1 MAGNRV
7 ISAVLTLKDKDFGT
21 TAKKSASAMKD
32 LERKTQHSSNTIK
45 RFGTS
50 AVAAFGSV
58 AKGAASIVA
67 AIGITKA
74 LSGALNMVKTSLS
87 SAFDRIDVME
97 KFERTMTVMTGSTE
111 KAKQAL
117 ETTRDA
123 VTGTAYGL
131 DIAAQSVQNF
141 VTRGMEVEKATKT
154 LAIWGD
160 AVAFYGDGSNE
171 QLETVSDALGK
182 MYSSG
187 KVGMDQ
193 MNRLFDSG
201 IDGVGMY
208 AKAMNMDVDLVQ
220 KLLSKGLISAEEFID
235 VVSKAMTEG
244 TNGVQK
250 VAGAAKEAG
259 ASWKGTFSN
268 MRAAVTRGVEDIV
281 LNIDKLL
288 ESKGLPT
295 MREMV
300 ANFGKRFEGVL
311 KSAGEKVPVFANA
324 IIGMYNGVKPGL
336 DWLKDTAFPAIKT
349 ELQSAFETS
358 RPVLEWIKD
367 TAFPGIADAAVVV
380 VDGFTSVYNFVKDN
394 LPLITPIVAGVA
406 ASVLAFK
413 VGIVA
418 MTVAT
423 NTWKVATAAANVVLG
438 LLNGT
443 LALTPF
449 GWVVIGIG
457 AVVAAGVALYRNW
470 DTIKAKTA
478 ELWQKLQDNP
488 LIALAVGPIGVLIAA
503 GVTLYKNF
511 DKIKTAFNMFK
522 TAITNFVLPSWVKTI
537 GKTLA
542 GAAEKIR
549 GIGGGRAPMDSFAV
563 GTNRVPNDMVA
574 QIHKDEM
581 IVPAAQSRNLRKQ
594 GVDINNIDK
603 GGPSRARTASQS
615 TGTSKGNSINIAK
628 LADQIIVREEADID
642 KIATLFVKKLE
653 SAHFNMAGVRR

>member
-45 RFGTS
+45 RFGSS

-97 KFERTMTVMTGSTE
+97 KFERTMTVLTGSTE
-111 KAKQAL
+111 KTKAAL
-117 ETTRDA
+117 ESTREA

-131 DIAAQSVQNF
+131 DVAAQSVQNF
-141 VTRGMEVEKATKT
+141 VTRGMEVDKATKT

-187 KVGMDQ
+187 KVQMDQ

-201 IDGVGMY
+201 IDAVGMY
-208 AKAMNMDVDLVQ
+208 AKATGRDVASVQ
-220 KLLSKGLISAEEFID
+220 KDLSKGKISAEDFID
-235 VVSKAMTEG
+235 VVGKAMTEG

-259 ASWKGTFSN
+259 ASWSGTFAN
-268 MRAAVTRGVEDIV
+268 MKAAVTRGVEGIV
-281 LNIDKLL
+281 LKIDEMLK
-288 ESKGLPT
+288 SKGLPE

-300 ANFGKRFEGVL
+300 SDFGSKFESVL
-311 KSAGEKVPVFANA
+311 KSAGEKVPVLANA
-324 IIGMYNGVKPGL
+324 LMAMYDGVKPGL

-367 TAFPGIADAAVVV
+367 NAFPAIVDAAVLV

-394 LPLITPIVAGVA
+394 FALISPIVAGVTA
-406 ASVLAFK
+406 GILAYK
-413 VGIVA
+413 VGVVA
-418 MTVAT
+418 VT
-423 NTWKVATAAANVVLG
+423 KATAAWKVVTAAVDLA
-438 LLNGT
+438 T
-443 LALTPF
+443 KALTLSLAMTPM
-449 GWVVIGIG
+449 GWVALAIG
-457 AVVAAGVALYRNW
+457 AVVTAGVALYQNW
-470 DTIKAKTA
+470 DTVRAKTT

-488 LIALAVGPIGVLIAA
+488 LIALAVGPMGVLIAA
-503 GVTLYKNF
+503 GIKLWQNF

-522 TAITNFVLPSWVKTI
+522 TAIKNFVLPSWVKTI

-563 GTNRVPNDMVA
+563 GTNRVKEDMVA

-581 IVPAAQSRNLRKQ
+581 IVPARQSRNLRKQ
-594 GVDINNIDK
+594 GVTIDNVDK
-603 GGPSRARTASQS
+603 GGPSRAKTASVS
-615 TGTSKGNSINIAK
+615 TSGSRSNSINIAK

-653 SAHFNMAGVRR
+653 TANFNMA

>member
-21 TAKKSASAMKD
+21 TAQKSASAMKD

-45 RFGTS
+45 RFGSS
-50 AVAAFGSV
+50 ATAAFGSV
-58 AKGAASIVA
+58 ARGAASIVA
-67 AIGITKA
+67 AIGVTKLLA
-74 LSGALNMVKTSLS
+74 GALNMVKSSLS

-131 DIAAQSVQNF
+131 DVAAQSVQNF
-141 VTRGMEVEKATKT
+141 VTRGMEVDKATKT

-187 KVGMDQ
+187 KVSMDQ

-208 AKAMNMDVDLVQ
+208 AKAMDMDVDLVQ

-235 VVSKAMTEG
+235 VVGTAMEEG
-244 TNGVQK
+244 TGGVQK

-259 ASWKGTFSN
+259 ASWKGTFAN

-281 LNIDKLL
+281 LNLDKLL

-300 ANFGKRFEGVL
+300 GNFGSKFEGVL

-367 TAFPGIADAAVVV
+367 TAFPGIADAAVLV
-380 VDGFTSVYNFVKDN
+380 VDGFTGVYNYVKDN
-394 LPLITPIVAGVA
+394 LPILTPIIAGVA
-406 ASVLAFK
+406 ASVVAFK
-413 VGIVA
+413 VGVVA

-423 NTWKVATAAANVVLG
+423 KAWGVATAATNVVVG
-438 LLNGT
+438 LLNST

-449 GWVVIGIG
+449 GWVVLAIG
-457 AVVAAGVALYRNW
+457 AVVAISVTLYQNW
-470 DTIKAKTA
+470 DTLKTKAS

-488 LIALAVGPIGVLIAA
+488 LMALAVGPMGILIAA
-503 GVTLYKNF
+503 GIKLWQNF
-511 DKIKTAFNMFK
+511 DKIKATFNAFK
-522 TAITNFVLPSWVKTI
+522 EVIKNFVLPKWVSTI

-542 GAAEKIR
+542 GAAEKVR
-549 GIGGGRAPMDSFAV
+549 GIAGGRAPMDSFAV

-594 GVDINNIDK
+594 GVGINNIDQ
-603 GGPSRARTASQS
+603 GRPARVASQPVS
-615 TGTSKGNSINIAK
+615 RSNSISIAK

-653 SAHFNMAGVRR
+653 AANFNMA